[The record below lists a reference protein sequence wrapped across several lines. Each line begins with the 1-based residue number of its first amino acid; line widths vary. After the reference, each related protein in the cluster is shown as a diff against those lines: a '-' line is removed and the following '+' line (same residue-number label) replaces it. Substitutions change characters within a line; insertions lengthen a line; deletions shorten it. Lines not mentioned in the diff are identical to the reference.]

1 MSSQIYKNQIPN
13 DWKKFNIGQ
22 DAFIKARIGWQSL
35 RTQEYL
41 DVGDYALV
49 TGTDFNEGMI
59 NWNSCQYVSKWRYSQ
74 DIDIQLK
81 EKDILVTKD
90 GTIGKVGLVK
100 NLPYPATLNSGIYVI
115 RPKSADINPNFLF
128 YMFMSKYFDDFI
140 NVISAGSTI
149 THLYQKDFINFS
161 FPLPPK
167 AEQDRIAQVLSDMDE
182 LIGAKCELLDKKRT
196 IKQAAAQQLLTPK
209 PHWHTAALG
218 EISLKMQSGGT
229 PQATNEKF
237 YGGDIYFLKISDI
250 TQSGKY
256 IHKTQYTITKAGLE
270 NSSAWLV
277 PIDSLIYSMYASVG
291 FVSINKVE
299 LATSQA
305 MMCIVINP
313 EIIDLEFLYY
323 ALIKFKEKIYS
334 LIETGTQGN
343 LNSKI
348 VKSIEISFPNLSEQ
362 TKIAQILSDMDDEI
376 SALQDEI
383 GKLKMIKQGAMDE
396 LLSGKIRLKG
406 ELCKKIR

>member
-140 NVISAGSTI
+140 NLISAGSTI

-196 IKQAAAQQLLTPK
+196 IKQAAAQQLLTTK

-313 EIIDLEFLYY
+313 
-323 ALIKFKEKIYS
+323 
-334 LIETGTQGN
+334 
-343 LNSKI
+343 
-348 VKSIEISFPNLSEQ
+348 
-362 TKIAQILSDMDDEI
+362 
-376 SALQDEI
+376 
-383 GKLKMIKQGAMDE
+383 
-396 LLSGKIRLKG
+396 
-406 ELCKKIR
+406 